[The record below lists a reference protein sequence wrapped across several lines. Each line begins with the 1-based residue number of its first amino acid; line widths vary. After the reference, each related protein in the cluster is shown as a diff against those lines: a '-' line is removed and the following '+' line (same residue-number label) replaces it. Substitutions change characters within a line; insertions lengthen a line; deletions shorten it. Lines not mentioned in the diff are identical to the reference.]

1 MYTEY
6 DQEIIDILQ
15 DMSFVND
22 QFDETLTSY
31 PRMPGPSQSSAAAV
45 SRKSTSS
52 VTKGFGAT
60 SGRAQ
65 GGRSRS
71 LYFSAAD
78 LK

>member
-1 MYTEY
+1 
-6 DQEIIDILQ
+6 LQ

-22 QFDETLTSY
+22 QFDETLIGY
-31 PRMPGPSQSSAAAV
+31 PHRMPGPIQSSAAAV
-45 SRKSTSS
+45 SRKSTGGAG
-52 VTKGFGAT
+52 KGFAAT